1 MGGVTTSCNHVS
13 CGNSEKVWLTHT
25 YQGRECG
32 LKPHNYCLNCGL
44 VMNLSS
50 DKPRSVGY
58 YMNVLSAL
66 SKEVKIAK
74 IQMRLICLKMQ
85 GCKLDDGYGLSR
97 YQQEKIFVDIVMEYL
112 NVPEWKVQKFL

>member
-1 MGGVTTSCNHVS
+1 MACTHVS

-32 LKPHNYCLNCGL
+32 LKPHNYCLKCGL

-50 DKPRSVGY
+50 DKPRNIGY

-66 SKEVKIAK
+66 GKEVNVTKV
-74 IQMRLICLKMQ
+74 QMRLIFLKMKR
-85 GCKLDDGYGLSR
+85 CNLDDGYGISR
-97 YQQEKIFVDIVMEYL
+97 YQQEKIFVDIVIEYL

>member
-1 MGGVTTSCNHVS
+1 
-13 CGNSEKVWLTHT
+13 
-25 YQGRECG
+25 
-32 LKPHNYCLNCGL
+32 
-44 VMNLSS
+44 
-50 DKPRSVGY
+50 
-58 YMNVLSAL
+58 MNVLSAL